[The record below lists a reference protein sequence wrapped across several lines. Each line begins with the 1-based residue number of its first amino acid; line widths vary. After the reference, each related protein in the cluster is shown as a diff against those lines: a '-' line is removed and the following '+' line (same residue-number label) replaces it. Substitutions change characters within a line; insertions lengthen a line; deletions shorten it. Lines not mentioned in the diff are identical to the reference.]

1 MVQGCL
7 FAYVISC
14 VWSCPSLPNLSELSL
29 IPWECVNIHLCVC
42 MCDCRFAKG
51 LDELQECSQGG
62 LWGVEWGT
70 KVASAFPAL
79 ISLMLQPS
87 EFHCIVPKWIFPLHL
102 IPGYCQAYSSLYMRA
117 SSPIVKLTK
126 VTILHIFF
134 QQFYIAVEAF
144 WLIRSDLELILMHLE
159 YLCVGIWEI

>member
-79 ISLMLQPS
+79 MSLMLQPS
-87 EFHCIVPKWIFPLHL
+87 EFHCFVPKWNFPLHL
-102 IPGYCQAYSSLYMRA
+102 IPGYCQAYRSLYMRA

-126 VTILHIFF
+126 VTILLFF
-134 QQFYIAVEAF
+134 FPSSSTLLWKLF
-144 WLIRSDLELILMHLE
+144 D
-159 YLCVGIWEI
+159 